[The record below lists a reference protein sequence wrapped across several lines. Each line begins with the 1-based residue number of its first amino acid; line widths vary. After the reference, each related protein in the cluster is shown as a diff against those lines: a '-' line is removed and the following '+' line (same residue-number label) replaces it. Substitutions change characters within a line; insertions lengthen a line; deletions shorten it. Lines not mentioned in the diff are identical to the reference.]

1 MNKVIKKLGPIANF
15 EFDKLFLAQLLSH
28 FSDAIIQFTLVAI
41 LLDKLPSAGKAI
53 AITFFAFLLPQF
65 CFSPFTGAFC
75 DKFQRKLILAVSSIY
90 RSCIL
95 LAAMFLF
102 FNQGAVSAE
111 VIYLISF
118 LLGCGSAFFYPAK
131 MAILP
136 NIVEG
141 ASLKFANALN
151 SSIGSIAVL
160 FGAFISN
167 FIIQKTSTNTSI
179 KLIICSYFIAGILSL
194 CIKLKFAQGFAKVTK
209 NLTEDMKIAV
219 NYIKGHKKALYL
231 VLLSLCIQFIV
242 AAFSNNMNT
251 LVTDY
256 YGLKFSDLTYLRT
269 ILGIGII
276 VGIALTIYFARIMKV
291 VHLFAFGFLILFATL
306 FTANFCNTMREAWF
320 WLIPIGIADAMVV
333 VMLDTILQKVTPDRV
348 RGKIFGLNLTLNTFS
363 FLTGTLLIAFS
374 TEHIQPLTTF
384 KIISYIAIV
393 MALVILLF
401 DKSFRYF
408 LLKTTLGGLF
418 LALFKYKV
426 EGLENLPKKGKIILA
441 GNHTGWLDTFIV
453 QMATKRHLWFVT
465 GPAAFQ
471 IPIVKYLLKYFN
483 VLPLQFGKGL
493 EALDSAVT
501 QLKKGEAVIIFPEG
515 KLTPNGEL
523 CKFHRGVG
531 IIAKQADCAVVPFAI
546 KGGFES
552 WKYNRKLPKLFNH
565 IVIQFGQPYRDL
577 SKDEKEI
584 ASELQNRVNFMKKAL
599 ERRAFYQISK
609 NDYSNFLDLMQTKGD
624 EFAPVKAL
632 SLKTKN
638 GYESITYI
646 ELSRAAKKFANY
658 LIETIKIERNDRIAI
673 LSESRPE
680 FAIGVFSSI
689 QTGAITVPLDIK
701 LTVNEHTHILSDCN
715 PKVLCCSSH
724 YLQHSLEVQKNVPS
738 IEYIFVLDKEEETPY
753 KNVFDV
759 EADIEKDLGR
769 PRSLDE
775 TALIV
780 YTSGTTGNPKGVM
793 ISFGN
798 IYSQFKDFEKIFKLS
813 SSNKLL
819 SLLPLNHLLELTDG
833 FFAMLYMGAQVTYIK
848 SLSPKELTET
858 MKEQGITNMIVVPLV
873 AKMLKNS
880 IDKQIK
886 KQSPTVQK
894 IFYIMYK
901 IAKYAPRK
909 VRRLMFKNIIDAFG
923 GKFECFICGGAPL
936 EESIAEFFD
945 RIGIPVFQGYGL
957 TETSPTVS
965 TNYYSNHKIGTVG
978 KALPSVKVKIAENG
992 ELLVTGQNI
1001 MQGYYRKPEMTSEVI
1016 DEEGW
1021 FHTGDIAEIDE
1032 EGYIKITGRI
1042 KNMIVLGGGKK
1053 IFPEEVE
1060 SVLEQSEKIKEVCVL
1075 SLKIKSGNKAGTE
1088 EVGAIIVPADDIV
1101 NNENVQQIIEDEVK
1115 RLCEANLAPYKT
1127 PTLVVVF
1134 KDELPKTST
1143 RKVKR
1148 KELLEIYE
1156 KQDVNV

>member
-1 MNKVIKKLGPIANF
+1 MNNILKKLGPIANL
-15 EFDKLFLAQLLSH
+15 EFDKLFIAQLLSH
-28 FSDAIIQFTLVAI
+28 FSDAVVQFTLVAI

-53 AITFFAFLLPQF
+53 AITFFCFLLPQF
-65 CFSPFTGAFC
+65 CLSPFTGAFC
-75 DKFQRKLILAVSSIY
+75 DKVQRKLILSISSIY
-90 RSCIL
+90 RSIVL
-95 LAAMFLF
+95 IVSMFFLF
-102 FNQGAVSAE
+102 SNGNTSPNS
-111 VIYLISF
+111 IYLISF

-131 MAILP
+131 MSIIP

-141 ASLKFANALN
+141 SSLKFANALN
-151 SSIGSIAVL
+151 SSIGAIAVL

-167 FIIQKTSTNTSI
+167 FIIVKTSTNVSI
-179 KLIICSYFIAGILSL
+179 KLLIVSYLMAGIFSL
-194 CIKLKFAQGFAKVTK
+194 LIKTKYVQNFAKVTK
-209 NLTEDMKIAV
+209 NITEDMKIAV
-219 NYIKGHKKALYL
+219 KYIKGHKRALYL
-231 VLLSLCIQFIV
+231 VMLSFCIQFIV
-242 AAFSNNMNT
+242 AAFSNNLNT

-256 YGLKFSDLTYLRT
+256 YGLEFSDLTYLRT

-276 VGIALTIYFARIMKV
+276 VGMALTIYFARLMKV
-291 VHLFAFGFLILFATL
+291 VHLFSLGFLILFATL
-306 FTANFCNTMREAWF
+306 FTANFCNTMKEAWF

-348 RGKIFGLNLTLNTFS
+348 RGKIFGLSLTLNTFS
-363 FLTGTLLIAFS
+363 FLSGTIVIAFS

-384 KIISYIAIV
+384 KLIAGVAIILALIV
-393 MALVILLF
+393 LLF

-408 LLKTTLGGLF
+408 LLKSTLGGLF
-418 LALFKYKV
+418 LMLFRYKV
-426 EGLENLPKKGKIILA
+426 EGLENLPKKGKVILA
-441 GNHTGWLDTFIV
+441 GNHTGHLDPFIL
-453 QMATKRHLWFVT
+453 QMATKRCLWFVT
-465 GPAAFQ
+465 GPAAYNVL
-471 IPIVKYLLKYFN
+471 IVKHLLKYFN
-483 VLPLQFGKGL
+483 VLPLKFGKGI
-493 EALDSAVT
+493 EAIESAVT

-515 KLTPNGEL
+515 KFTPNGEL
-523 CKFHRGVG
+523 CKFNRGVAVM
-531 IIAKQADCAVVPFAI
+531 AKQADCPIVPFSI
-546 KGGFES
+546 KGGFET
-552 WKYNRKLPKLFNH
+552 WNKTQKLPKFFNT
-565 IVIQFGQPYRDL
+565 IVIQFGQAYTDL

-584 ASELQNRVNFMKKAL
+584 AAELKTRVNFMKKAL

-609 NDYSNFLDLMQTKGD
+609 HNYSNFLDLMREKGD

-646 ELSRAAKKFANY
+646 ELSRTAKKFANY
-658 LIETIKIERNDRIAI
+658 LIETIKVERNDRIAI

-680 FAIGVFSSI
+680 FAIGMFASI

-701 LTVNEHTHILSDCN
+701 LTVNEHTNILSDCN

-724 YLQHSLEVQKNVPS
+724 YLQHALDVQKNVPS
-738 IEYIFVLDKEEETPY
+738 IEHIFVLDKEEETPY
-753 KNVFDV
+753 QNVYDV
-759 EADIEKDLGR
+759 SADIEKDLGR
-769 PRSLDE
+769 PRSLEE

-813 SSNKLL
+813 SDNKLL

-886 KQSPTVQK
+886 KQSPNVQK
-894 IFYIMYK
+894 IFNVMYK
-901 IAKYAPRK
+901 LAKYAPRK
-909 VRRLMFKNIIDAFG
+909 VRRLMFKNIIDALG

-936 EESIAEFFD
+936 EEGIAEFFD

-965 TNYYSNHKIGTVG
+965 TNYYNNNKIGTVG
-978 KALPSVKVKIAENG
+978 KSLPSVKVKVADNG

-1001 MQGYYRKPEMTSEVI
+1001 MQGYYGKPEMTDEVI

-1021 FHTGDIAEIDE
+1021 FHTGDIAEVDAD
-1032 EGYIKITGRI
+1032 GYIKITGRI

-1060 SVLEQSEKIKEVCVL
+1060 AVLEQSDKIKEVCVL

-1088 EVGAIIVPADDIV
+1088 EVGAIIVPTDDIL

-1115 RLCEANLAPYKT
+1115 RLSEANLAPYKT
-1127 PTLVVVF
+1127 PTLVVIF
-1134 KDELPKTST
+1134 KEELPKTST

-1148 KELLEIYE
+1148 KELLEMYE